1 MSSDNTIREYPV
13 IDGNTVHDPDDLNK
27 IKNVI
32 QATKEDTEIF
42 PHLNNYN
49 AHTGIWD
56 PAIGAHA
63 RRSGQERAAAPA
75 DCSLLYRAARISRAF
90 ARFREPG

>member
-1 MSSDNTIREYPV
+1 MAMSSENTMHEYPV

-27 IKNVI
+27 IKHVI

-49 AHTGIWD
+49 PHTQDLG
-56 PAIGAHA
+56 PG
-63 RRSGQERAAAPA
+63 RSGTMLADDGKRAALRAP
-75 DCSLLYRAARISRAF
+75 DRSFLHRAAGLSRPF
-90 ARFREPG
+90 AGF